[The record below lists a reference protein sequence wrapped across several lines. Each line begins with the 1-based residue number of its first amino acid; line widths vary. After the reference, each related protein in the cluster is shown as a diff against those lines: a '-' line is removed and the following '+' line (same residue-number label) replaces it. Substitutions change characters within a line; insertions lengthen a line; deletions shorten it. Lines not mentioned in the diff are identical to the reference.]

1 MKKNIRK
8 KAASLITAAL
18 LICSAAYADTISDLF
33 EEFNRRD
40 AILLTPQQA
49 QALNFLK
56 VFKGFTYEVS
66 DIIELEVFEEDS
78 NRFIFRTRSGDICLG
93 HIADELLRCKNE
105 MGITVVNFTGD
116 SD

>member
-1 MKKNIRK
+1 MNTKKKI
-8 KAASLITAAL
+8 STTLAAL
-18 LICSAAYADTISDLF
+18 FLICSVSYADNLSELLT
-33 EEFNRRD
+33 EFNKRE
-40 AILLTPQQA
+40 ALLLTPQQA

-56 VFKGFTYEVS
+56 VFEGFTYSVS
-66 DIIELEVFEEDS
+66 DITKLEVFEEDS
-78 NRFIFRTRSGDICLG
+78 NRFLFQTRSGDICLG